1 VSPCNPHETV
11 AQPPSTIMNSVLAPL
26 DNILSACSSARLK
39 EFEYVHTPQSVKNP
53 LSVSRINYML
63 CSKLF
68 TGESTHVQVGME
80 LNPKLHIPV

>member
-39 EFEYVHTPQSVKNP
+39 EFEYVHSVKNL
-53 LSVSRINYML
+53 LSVSSINYML

-80 LNPKLHIPV
+80 RDPELHIPV